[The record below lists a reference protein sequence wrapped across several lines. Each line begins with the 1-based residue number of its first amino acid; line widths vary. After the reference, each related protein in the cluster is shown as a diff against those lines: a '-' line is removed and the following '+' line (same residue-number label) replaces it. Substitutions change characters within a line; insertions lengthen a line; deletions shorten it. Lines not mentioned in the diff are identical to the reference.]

1 MGEAS
6 PPRQLALNLN
16 DGVNTIT
23 FTVELGGGASAS
35 CSAFVYLWRHDDQI
49 VVSDI
54 DGTITRS
61 DTLGHVLPALGR
73 DWTHSGIAHLY
84 SNIARNGY
92 NILYVTS
99 RAIGQVRG

>member
-1 MGEAS
+1 M
-6 PPRQLALNLN
+6 
-16 DGVNTIT
+16 
-23 FTVELGGGASAS
+23 
-35 CSAFVYLWRHDDQI
+35 
-49 VVSDI
+49 SDI

-99 RAIGQVRG
+99 RAIGQVRRPFVQHNERGRGVGHGGLTTL